1 MSNVDN
7 DLKNLNFQYLIVV
20 RECARHQPMEA
31 IWKFNLNARDI
42 ERISDMSIE
51 ELTQLAACSR
61 AVFTLSPL
69 TATSLDA
76 PPNILA
82 ALLPV
87 PEG

>member
-1 MSNVDN
+1 MSVFCT
-7 DLKNLNFQYLIVV
+7 DLTNLNFQFLMLV
-20 RECARHQPMEA
+20 RECAINNPMEA

-42 ERISDMSIE
+42 ETISGMTLND
-51 ELTQLAACSR
+51 LQKLAACSR

-69 TATSLDA
+69 TATSSDA

-87 PEG
+87 IEG